1 MPCAKPFNLLP
12 QEHPVEGGD
21 ECQQMTEY
29 LQGQLWKQQMSREA
43 AQVPPLKAH
52 TPPHAPSPPPSPC
65 SLSPVL
71 VTTFHARAFDRD
83 RSTSLPYQFF
93 ANYLW
98 LLALKAQF

>member
-1 MPCAKPFNLLP
+1 MPCCETAFNLLP
-12 QEHPVEGGD
+12 PRTPVVEGD
-21 ECQQMTEY
+21 EVPADN
-29 LQGQLWKQQMSREA
+29 GVPAGAAVEA
-43 AQVPPLKAH
+43 ADEQRSGSSSLKPTHPTRHHRPFPVQPL
-52 TPPHAPSPPPSPC
+52 S
-65 SLSPVL
+65 VL